1 MENKFSALPDDV
13 RSAAIEAYQTCLL
26 GEKAPPDANGAKLQK
41 ERLELLAD
49 NILAGFSR
57 LTFS

>member
-1 MENKFSALPDDV
+1 MSNKFTELPEDV
-13 RSAAIEAYQTCLL
+13 RNAAIEAYQTCLL

-41 ERLELLAD
+41 ERLENLAD

-57 LTFS
+57 LTCS